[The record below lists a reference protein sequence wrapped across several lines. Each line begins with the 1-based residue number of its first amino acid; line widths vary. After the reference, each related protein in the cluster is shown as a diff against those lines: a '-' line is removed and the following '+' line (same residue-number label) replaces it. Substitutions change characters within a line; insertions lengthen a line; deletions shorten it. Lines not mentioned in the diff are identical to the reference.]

1 MRVTLDSL
9 MTDQHVAIRFQ
20 TKCNL
25 EMLFF
30 LGWRKP
36 EKEPAKDPHSEQ
48 ERGPTKNATHESH
61 DLNLGH
67 TGGRQ
72 VL

>member
-1 MRVTLDSL
+1 VQFRNV
-9 MTDQHVAIRFQ
+9 V
-20 TKCNL
+20 
-25 EMLFF
+25 F

-61 DLNLGH
+61 DLKLGH